1 MSETSVNKDA
11 HMMTA
16 ASNPPNFLKCQ
27 VRASAFQQ
35 KGPKIKSLQQLQ
47 QQKVKLE
54 KLRGQNAITAQVTFK
69 CCVQIIRSNAILRL
83 R

>member
-27 VRASAFQQ
+27 VRASAFQK
-35 KGPKIKSLQQLQ
+35 KGPKIKSLQQL
-47 QQKVKLE
+47 KVKIE